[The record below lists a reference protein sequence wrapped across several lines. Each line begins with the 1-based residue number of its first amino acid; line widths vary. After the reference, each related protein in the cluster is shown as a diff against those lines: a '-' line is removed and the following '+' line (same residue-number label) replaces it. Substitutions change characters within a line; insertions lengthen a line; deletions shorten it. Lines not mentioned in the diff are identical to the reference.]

1 MDVAKHLLDLYEP
14 PTAESGLL
22 VSKNKGHV
30 NPYFDVWAWSNQSL
44 HWAGPE
50 PGTVRVRQSHAV
62 LPVLYH
68 HFGCVCPSYEAL
80 ILIAQ
85 LAKGRS
91 VIDMG
96 SGNGYWSY
104 MLRRIESGK
113 KVLEVVPVDSGMS
126 EWRTVWIGDT
136 THMDGVQWLRKNDG
150 GKDSVLLLVYPNTGE
165 DFTSKMIKAYR
176 ELPYPGYRLYKY

>member
-1 MDVAKHLLDLYEP
+1 MDVAKHLLTLYEP
-14 PTAESGLL
+14 PTAESGL
-22 VSKNKGHV
+22 VAGKNKAHV

-44 HWAGPE
+44 RWAGPE
-50 PGTVRVRQSHAV
+50 SGTVRVRQSHAI

-80 ILIAQ
+80 TFIAQ

-104 MLRRIESGK
+104 MLRCIESGK
-113 KVLEVVPVDSGMS
+113 KALKVVPVDSGMS
-126 EWRTVWIGDT
+126 EWRTVWIGNT
-136 THMDGVQWLRKNDG
+136 IPMDGVQWLKKNDG
-150 GKDSVLLLVYPNTGE
+150 GKDGVLLLVYPNTGE
-165 DFTSKMIKAYR
+165 DFTAKIIKAYR
-176 ELPYPGYRLYKY
+176 ELSSIGQRPYKY